1 MLTLLLWALPA
12 GATHTAG
19 VKGTLAVS
27 PVAVSPDVTIATGSR
42 AITVTLID
50 PNMNSPL
57 FVGTGPNGELAVAS
71 VSGVN
76 GATLASGDRIT
87 TGSAGSGNV
96 AIATLMKAP
105 GEYLVILDANPIGDA
120 NSTPLADR
128 DDDGDIDIDDLV

>member
-1 MLTLLLWALPA
+1 MSLLLCQPRGKGVYGTRSKKVLIPLGLVGIPVILLTLLLWALPA

-27 PVAVSPDVTIATGSR
+27 PVAVSPDVTISTGSR
-42 AITVTLID
+42 TITVTLID

-57 FVGTGPNGELAVAS
+57 FVDTGPYGELADAS

-96 AIATLMKAP
+96 AIATL
-105 GEYLVILDANPIGDA
+105 IG
-120 NSTPLADR
+120 SR
-128 DDDGDIDIDDLV
+128 